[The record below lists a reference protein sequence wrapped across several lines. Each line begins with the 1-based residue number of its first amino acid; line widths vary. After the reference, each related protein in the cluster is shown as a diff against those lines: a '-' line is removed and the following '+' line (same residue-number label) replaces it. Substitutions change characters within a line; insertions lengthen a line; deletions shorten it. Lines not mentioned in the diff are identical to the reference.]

1 MDRIVGIARLTDFAP
16 CDVITFL
23 GVILTIVAPKSVH
36 IIGTCKRYRGTMNT
50 TEFLTI
56 STAIVPDR
64 LAMIFED
71 KRITYA
77 ELEARANRLS
87 NALGELGVG
96 AGDRIAILQV
106 NCNEYI
112 EAYFATARLDAVYVP
127 LNFRARAEELTHM
140 LNDAAPKV
148 ILVGSRYVNLVKE
161 CADNV
166 ESLEHFVALEDEVE
180 GWHSYD
186 ALIEGGDEYER
197 APQSGDDDLTMIL
210 FTSGTTS
217 FPKGVMLTHESFSSY
232 ILSTVTPADPFEED
246 TNILTVPLYH
256 VAGVQAVMAAI
267 FGGRT
272 LLIQR
277 QFEAKQWMQLVER
290 ERASRAMMVPTML
303 KMLMDHP
310 EFHEH
315 DLSSLQVITYGAAP
329 MPVPVIRQAIQEF
342 PGTYFIN
349 AFGQT
354 ETAATITMLPPEDHV
369 LEGDEEEIERKL
381 KHLGSIGK
389 PLGDVEVRIFDEYG
403 EPVAAGETGEIA
415 ARGTRLMKGYWNQE
429 DATTE
434 TIRDGWLFTGDLGYQ
449 DEDGYIYLA
458 GRAKDFIK
466 RGGEM
471 VSPEEVEQVLQSH
484 DAIEEAAIIGVPDL
498 DWGERVR
505 ALVVLKDGAVV
516 SEEDISEYCR
526 QRLASFKKPES
537 VIFCNELPRNQM
549 GKVLKRILKEEY
561 SYPVV
566 VE

>member
-1 MDRIVGIARLTDFAP
+1 
-16 CDVITFL
+16 
-23 GVILTIVAPKSVH
+23 
-36 IIGTCKRYRGTMNT
+36 MNT

-56 STAIVPDR
+56 SAAIVPDR

-71 KRITYA
+71 NRISY
-77 ELEARANRLS
+77 EGLQARVNRLA
-87 NALGELGVG
+87 NGLAELGVA
-96 AGDRIAILQV
+96 AGDRVAILAV
-106 NCNEYI
+106 NCNQYI
-112 EAYFATARLDAVYVP
+112 EAYFAAAKLDAVFVP
-127 LNFRARAEELTHM
+127 LNFRARTDEVRHM
-140 LNDAAPKV
+140 LNDATPKA
-148 ILVGSRYVNLVKE
+148 IFAGERYVGLVRE
-161 CADNV
+161 CAESV
-166 ESLEHFVALEDEVE
+166 QSLEHFIALEGAVE

-186 ALIEGGDEYER
+186 ALIDGADDAERFPEGDG
-197 APQSGDDDLTMIL
+197 DDLTMIL

-217 FPKGVMLTHESFSSY
+217 FPKGVMLTHDSFASY
-232 ILSTVTPADPFEED
+232 ILSTVTPADPDEED
-246 TNILTVPLYH
+246 CNILTVPLYH
-256 VAGVQAVMAAI
+256 VAGVQSVMAAI

-277 QFEAKQWMQLVER
+277 QFEAKEWMRLVER
-290 ERASRAMMVPTML
+290 EQATRAMMVPTML

-310 EFHEH
+310 DFHEH

-329 MPVPVIRQAIQEF
+329 MPVPVIRQAIREF

-369 LEGDEEEIERKL
+369 LDGDEEEVERKL
-381 KHLGSIGK
+381 RHLGSIGK
-389 PLGDVEVRIFDEYG
+389 PLDDVEVRIFDEDG
-403 EPVAAGETGEIA
+403 EPVALGETGEIA
-415 ARGTRLMKGYWNQE
+415 ARGARLMKGYWNQE

-471 VSPEEVEQVLQSH
+471 VSPEEVEQVILSH
-484 DAIEEAAIIGVPDL
+484 DAVEEAAIIGVPDL

-505 ALVVLKDGAVV
+505 ALVVLKEGAAA
-516 SEEDISEYCR
+516 SEDDIAEYCR
-526 QRLASFKKPES
+526 RRLASFKKPES
-537 VIFCNELPRNQM
+537 VVFCAELPRNQM
-549 GKVLKRILKEEY
+549 GKVLKRLLKEEY
-561 SYPVV
+561 GYPVV

>member
-1 MDRIVGIARLTDFAP
+1 
-16 CDVITFL
+16 
-23 GVILTIVAPKSVH
+23 
-36 IIGTCKRYRGTMNT
+36 MNT

-56 STAIVPDR
+56 SAAIVPDR
-64 LAMIFED
+64 PAMIFED
-71 KRITYA
+71 SRISFE
-77 ELEARANRLS
+77 ELQSRVNRLA
-87 NALGELGVG
+87 NALAELGVG
-96 AGDRIAILQV
+96 AGDRVAMLQV
-106 NCNEYI
+106 NCNQYI
-112 EAYFATARLDAVYVP
+112 EAYFATAKLDGVFVP
-127 LNFRARAEELTHM
+127 INFRTRADELTHM
-140 LNDAAPKV
+140 LKDAAPKA
-148 ILVGSRYVNLVKE
+148 IFAGERYVNLVKE
-161 CADNV
+161 CAENV
-166 ESLEHFVALEDEVE
+166 DALEHFIKLEDKVE
-180 GWHSYD
+180 GWHAYD
-186 ALIEGGDEYER
+186 ALLENADDFER
-197 APQSGDDDLTMIL
+197 FPEGDDDDVTMIL

-256 VAGVQAVMAAI
+256 VAGVQSVMAAI

-277 QFEAKQWMQLVER
+277 QFDAKQWMELVER
-290 ERASRAMMVPTML
+290 ERATRAMMVPTML

-310 EFHEH
+310 EFHQH
-315 DLSSLQVITYGAAP
+315 DLSSLEVITYGAAP

-369 LEGDEEEIERKL
+369 LEGSEEEIERKL
-381 KHLGSIGK
+381 KHLASIGK
-389 PLGDVEVRIFDEYG
+389 PLDDVEVRIFDEDG
-403 EPVAAGETGEIA
+403 EPVATGETGEIA
-415 ARGTRLMKGYWNQE
+415 ARGARLMKGYWNQE

-434 TIRDGWLFTGDLGYQ
+434 TIRGGWLFTGDLGYQ

-505 ALVVLKDGAVV
+505 AIVVLKDGERA

-537 VIFCNELPRNQM
+537 VVFCEELPRNQM

>member
-1 MDRIVGIARLTDFAP
+1 M
-16 CDVITFL
+16 
-23 GVILTIVAPKSVH
+23 S
-36 IIGTCKRYRGTMNT
+36 
-50 TEFLTI
+50 
-56 STAIVPDR
+56 
-64 LAMIFED
+64 
-71 KRITYA
+71 
-77 ELEARANRLS
+77 
-87 NALGELGVG
+87 
-96 AGDRIAILQV
+96 
-106 NCNEYI
+106 
-112 EAYFATARLDAVYVP
+112 
-127 LNFRARAEELTHM
+127 
-140 LNDAAPKV
+140 
-148 ILVGSRYVNLVKE
+148 LVQHCSK
-161 CADNV
+161 NV
-166 ESLEHFVALEDEVE
+166 ESLQHFITLEDDVE
-180 GWHSYD
+180 GWHAYD
-186 ALIEGGDEYER
+186 ALLEGAEDFERFPEGD
-197 APQSGDDDLTMIL
+197 DDDLTMIL

-217 FPKGVMLTHESFSSY
+217 FPKGVMLSHDSFSSY

-256 VAGVQAVMAAI
+256 IAGVQSVMAAI

-277 QFEAKQWMQLVER
+277 QFEAKEWMELVEQ
-290 ERASRAMMVPTML
+290 EHATRAMMVPTML

-310 EFHEH
+310 EFREH
-315 DLSSLQVITYGAAP
+315 DLSSLEVITYGAAP
-329 MPVPVIRQAIQEF
+329 MPVPVIRQAIKEF

-369 LEGDEEEIERKL
+369 LEGDDEEIERKL

-389 PLGDVEVRIFDEYG
+389 PLDDVEVAIFDEDG
-403 EPVAAGETGEIA
+403 HPVALNETGEIA
-415 ARGTRLMKGYWNQE
+415 ARGARLMKGYWNQE

-434 TIRDGWLFTGDLGYQ
+434 TIRGGWLFTGDLGYQ

-458 GRAKDFIK
+458 GRARDFIK

-471 VSPEEVEQVLQSH
+471 VSPEEVEQVIQSH
-484 DAIEEAAIIGVPDL
+484 EAVEEAAIIGVPDL

-505 ALVVLKDGAVV
+505 ALVVLRNGAQA
-516 SEEDISEYCR
+516 SEDDISEYCR

-537 VIFCNELPRNQM
+537 VVFCEELPRNQM

>member
-1 MDRIVGIARLTDFAP
+1 
-16 CDVITFL
+16 
-23 GVILTIVAPKSVH
+23 
-36 IIGTCKRYRGTMNT
+36 MNT
-50 TEFLTI
+50 TGFLTI
-56 STAIVPDR
+56 ATAIVPDR
-64 LAMIFED
+64 PAIIFED
-71 KRITYA
+71 KRISYW
-77 ELEARANRLS
+77 ELEARANRLANS
-87 NALGELGVG
+87 LAELGVG
-96 AGDRIAILQV
+96 AGDRVAMLQV
-106 NCNEYI
+106 NCHQYI

-127 LNFRARAEELTHM
+127 LNFRARADELTHM

-148 ILVGSRYVNLVKE
+148 IFAGARYVNLVKE
-161 CADNV
+161 CAQNV
-166 ESLEHFVALEDEVE
+166 DALEHFVALEDEAE
-180 GWHSYD
+180 GWLSYD
-186 ALIEGGDEYER
+186 ALIENGDDYER
-197 APQSGDDDLTMIL
+197 VPEDDDDDVTMIL

-217 FPKGVMLTHESFSSY
+217 FPKGVMLTHDSFSSY
-232 ILSTVTPADPFEED
+232 ILTTVTPADPEEE
-246 TNILTVPLYH
+246 TSNILTVPLYH
-256 VAGVQAVMAAI
+256 VAGVQSVMAAI
-267 FGGRT
+267 FAGRT

-277 QFEAKQWMQLVER
+277 QFEAKQWMEMVER
-290 ERASRAMMVPTML
+290 ERANRAMMVPTML

-310 EFHEH
+310 DFHRY
-315 DLSSLQVITYGAAP
+315 DLSSLEVITYGAAP
-329 MPVPVIRQAIQEF
+329 MPMPVIRQAIQDF
-342 PGTYFIN
+342 PGASFIN

-369 LEGDEEEIERKL
+369 LDGDEEEVERKL
-381 KHLGSIGK
+381 KHLSSIGK
-389 PLGDVEVRIFDEYG
+389 PLDDVDVRIFDEDG
-403 EPVAAGETGEIA
+403 ELVALGETGEIA
-415 ARGTRLMKGYWNQE
+415 ARGARLMKGYWNQE

-505 ALVVLKDGAVV
+505 AIVVLKDGERA
-516 SEEDISEYCR
+516 SEDDISEYCR

-537 VIFCNELPRNQM
+537 VVFCEELPRNQM

>member
-1 MDRIVGIARLTDFAP
+1 
-16 CDVITFL
+16 
-23 GVILTIVAPKSVH
+23 
-36 IIGTCKRYRGTMNT
+36 MNT

-56 STAIVPDR
+56 SAAIVPDR

-71 KRITYA
+71 SRISFE
-77 ELEARANRLS
+77 ELQSRVNRLA
-87 NALGELGVG
+87 NALADLGVG
-96 AGDRIAILQV
+96 AGDRVAMLQV
-106 NCNEYI
+106 NCNQYI
-112 EAYFATARLDAVYVP
+112 EAYFATAKLDAVFVP
-127 LNFRARAEELTHM
+127 INYRTREDELTHM
-140 LNDAAPKV
+140 LNDAAPKA
-148 ILVGSRYVNLVKE
+148 IFAGGRYVSLVQHCSK
-161 CADNV
+161 NV
-166 ESLEHFVALEDEVE
+166 ESLQHFITLEDDVE
-180 GWHSYD
+180 GWHGYD
-186 ALIEGGDEYER
+186 ELLESAEDFERFPEGD
-197 APQSGDDDLTMIL
+197 DDDLTMIL

-217 FPKGVMLTHESFSSY
+217 FPKGVMLSHDSFSSY

-256 VAGVQAVMAAI
+256 IAGVQSVMAAI

-277 QFEAKQWMQLVER
+277 QFEAKEWMELVEQ
-290 ERASRAMMVPTML
+290 EHATRAMMVPTML

-315 DLSSLQVITYGAAP
+315 DLSSLEVITYGAAP
-329 MPVPVIRQAIQEF
+329 MPVPVIRQAIKEF

-389 PLGDVEVRIFDEYG
+389 PLDDVEVAIFDEDG
-403 EPVAAGETGEIA
+403 HPVTLGETGEIA
-415 ARGTRLMKGYWNQE
+415 ARGARLMKGYWNQE

-434 TIRDGWLFTGDLGYQ
+434 TIRGGWLFTGDLGYQ

-471 VSPEEVEQVLQSH
+471 VSPEEVEQVIQSH
-484 DAIEEAAIIGVPDL
+484 EAVEEAAIIGVPDL

-505 ALVVLKDGAVV
+505 ALVVLRNGAQV
-516 SEEDISEYCR
+516 SEDDIAEYCR

-537 VIFCNELPRNQM
+537 VVFCEELPRNQM

>member
-1 MDRIVGIARLTDFAP
+1 
-16 CDVITFL
+16 
-23 GVILTIVAPKSVH
+23 
-36 IIGTCKRYRGTMNT
+36 MNT

-64 LAMIFED
+64 LAMIFEGS
-71 KRITYA
+71 RISFE
-77 ELEARANRLS
+77 ELQSRVNRLA
-87 NALGELGVG
+87 NALAELGVG
-96 AGDRIAILQV
+96 AGDRVAMLQV
-106 NCNEYI
+106 NCNQYI
-112 EAYFATARLDAVYVP
+112 EAYFATAKLDAVFVP
-127 LNFRARAEELTHM
+127 INFRTRADELTHM
-140 LNDAAPKV
+140 LNDAGPKA
-148 ILVGSRYVNLVKE
+148 IFVGGRYVRLVQE
-161 CADNV
+161 CAENV
-166 ESLEHFVALEDEVE
+166 ESLQHFITLEDDVE
-180 GWHSYD
+180 GWHAYD
-186 ALIEGGDEYER
+186 ALLEGAGDFER
-197 APQSGDDDLTMIL
+197 FPEGDDDDLTMIL

-217 FPKGVMLTHESFSSY
+217 FPKGVMLTHDSFSSY

-256 VAGVQAVMAAI
+256 IAGVQSVMAAI

-272 LLIQR
+272 LVIQR
-277 QFEAKQWMQLVER
+277 QFEAKQWMELVEQ
-290 ERASRAMMVPTML
+290 EHATRAMMVPTML

-315 DLSSLQVITYGAAP
+315 DLSSLDVITYGAAP
-329 MPVPVIRQAIQEF
+329 MPVPVIRQAIKEF

-369 LEGDEEEIERKL
+369 LEGDEEEIELKL

-389 PLGDVEVRIFDEYG
+389 PLEDVEVQIFDEDG
-403 EPVAAGETGEIA
+403 ETVALGETGEIA
-415 ARGTRLMKGYWNQE
+415 ARGARLMKGYWNQE

-434 TIRDGWLFTGDLGYQ
+434 TIRGGWLFTGDLGYQ

-471 VSPEEVEQVLQSH
+471 VSPEEVEQVIQSH
-484 DAIEEAAIIGVPDL
+484 DAVEEAAIIGVPDL

-505 ALVVLKDGAVV
+505 ALVVLKDGAMA
-516 SEEDISEYCR
+516 SEDDISEYCR

-537 VIFCNELPRNQM
+537 VVFCEELPRNQM
-549 GKVLKRILKEEY
+549 GKVLKRLLKEEY

>member
-1 MDRIVGIARLTDFAP
+1 
-16 CDVITFL
+16 
-23 GVILTIVAPKSVH
+23 
-36 IIGTCKRYRGTMNT
+36 MNT

-64 LAMIFED
+64 PAMIFEGR
-71 KRITYA
+71 RISFE
-77 ELEARANRLS
+77 ELQSRVNRLA
-87 NALGELGVG
+87 NALADLGIG
-96 AGDRIAILQV
+96 AGDRVAMLQV
-106 NCNEYI
+106 NCNQYI
-112 EAYFATARLDAVYVP
+112 EAYFATAKLDAVFVP
-127 LNFRARAEELTHM
+127 INYRTREDELTHM
-140 LNDAAPKV
+140 LNDAAPKA
-148 ILVGSRYVNLVKE
+148 IFAGARYVNLVKH
-161 CADNV
+161 CAENV
-166 ESLEHFVALEDEVE
+166 ESLQNFITLEDDVE

-186 ALIEGGDEYER
+186 EMIENAEDFERFPEGD
-197 APQSGDDDLTMIL
+197 DDDLTMIL

-217 FPKGVMLTHESFSSY
+217 FPKGVMLSHDSFSSY

-256 VAGVQAVMAAI
+256 IAGVQSVMAAI

-277 QFEAKQWMQLVER
+277 QFEAKEWMELVEQ
-290 ERASRAMMVPTML
+290 EHATRAMMVPTML

-310 EFHEH
+310 EFHER
-315 DLSSLQVITYGAAP
+315 DLSSLEVITYGAAP
-329 MPVPVIRQAIQEF
+329 MPVPVIRQAIKEF

-389 PLGDVEVRIFDEYG
+389 PLDDVEVAIFDEDG
-403 EPVAAGETGEIA
+403 HPVALNETGEIA
-415 ARGTRLMKGYWNQE
+415 ARGARLMKGYWNQE

-434 TIRDGWLFTGDLGYQ
+434 TIRGGWLFTGDLGYQ

-458 GRAKDFIK
+458 GRARDFIK

-471 VSPEEVEQVLQSH
+471 VSPEEVEQVIQSH
-484 DAIEEAAIIGVPDL
+484 EAVEEAAIIGVPDL

-505 ALVVLKDGAVV
+505 ALVVLRNGAQA
-516 SEEDISEYCR
+516 SEDDISEYCR

-537 VIFCNELPRNQM
+537 VVFCEELPRNQM

>member
-1 MDRIVGIARLTDFAP
+1 
-16 CDVITFL
+16 
-23 GVILTIVAPKSVH
+23 
-36 IIGTCKRYRGTMNT
+36 MNT

-56 STAIVPDR
+56 SAAIVPDR
-64 LAMIFED
+64 LAMIFENS
-71 KRITYA
+71 RISFE
-77 ELEARANRLS
+77 ELQSRVNRLA
-87 NALGELGVG
+87 NALADLGVG
-96 AGDRIAILQV
+96 AGDRVAMLQV
-106 NCNEYI
+106 NCNQYI
-112 EAYFATARLDAVYVP
+112 EAYFATAKLDAVFVP
-127 LNFRARAEELTHM
+127 INYRTREDELTHM
-140 LNDAAPKV
+140 LNDAAPKA
-148 ILVGSRYVNLVKE
+148 IFAGGRYVSLVQHCSK
-161 CADNV
+161 NV
-166 ESLEHFVALEDEVE
+166 ESLQHFITLEDDVE

-186 ALIEGGDEYER
+186 VLLEGAEDFERFPEGD
-197 APQSGDDDLTMIL
+197 DDDLTMIL

-217 FPKGVMLTHESFSSY
+217 FPKGVMLSHDSFSSY

-256 VAGVQAVMAAI
+256 IAGVQSVMAAI

-277 QFEAKQWMQLVER
+277 QFEAKEWMELVEQ
-290 ERASRAMMVPTML
+290 EHATRAMMVPTML

-315 DLSSLQVITYGAAP
+315 DMSSLEVITYGAAP
-329 MPVPVIRQAIQEF
+329 MPVPVIRQAIKEF

-389 PLGDVEVRIFDEYG
+389 PLDDVEVAIFDEDG
-403 EPVAAGETGEIA
+403 HPVALNETGEIA
-415 ARGTRLMKGYWNQE
+415 ARGARLMKGYWNQE

-434 TIRDGWLFTGDLGYQ
+434 TIRGGWLFTGDLGYQ

-458 GRAKDFIK
+458 GRARDFIK

-471 VSPEEVEQVLQSH
+471 VSPEEVEQVIQSH
-484 DAIEEAAIIGVPDL
+484 EAVEEAAIIGVPDL

-505 ALVVLKDGAVV
+505 ALVVLRNGAQA
-516 SEEDISEYCR
+516 SEDDISEYCR

-537 VIFCNELPRNQM
+537 VVFCEELPRNQM

>member
-1 MDRIVGIARLTDFAP
+1 
-16 CDVITFL
+16 
-23 GVILTIVAPKSVH
+23 
-36 IIGTCKRYRGTMNT
+36 MNT

-56 STAIVPDR
+56 SAAIVPDR
-64 LAMIFED
+64 LSMIFEGS
-71 KRITYA
+71 RITFE
-77 ELEARANRLS
+77 ELQSRVNRLA
-87 NALGELGVG
+87 NALADLGVG
-96 AGDRIAILQV
+96 AGDRVAMLQV
-106 NCNEYI
+106 NCNQYI
-112 EAYFATARLDAVYVP
+112 EAYFATAKLDAVFVP
-127 LNFRARAEELTHM
+127 INYRTREDELTHM
-140 LNDAAPKV
+140 LNDAAPKA
-148 ILVGSRYVNLVKE
+148 IFAGDRYVSLVRH
-161 CADNV
+161 CAANV
-166 ESLEHFVALEDEVE
+166 ESLQHFITLEDDVE

-186 ALIEGGDEYER
+186 ALLEGAEDFERFPEGD
-197 APQSGDDDLTMIL
+197 DDDLTMIL

-217 FPKGVMLTHESFSSY
+217 FPKGVMLSHDSFSSY

-256 VAGVQAVMAAI
+256 IAGVQSVMAAI

-277 QFEAKQWMQLVER
+277 QFEAKEWMELVEQ
-290 ERASRAMMVPTML
+290 EHATRAMMVPTML

-315 DLSSLQVITYGAAP
+315 DLTSLEVITYGAAP
-329 MPVPVIRQAIQEF
+329 MPVPVIRQAIKEF

-369 LEGDEEEIERKL
+369 LEGDEATIERKL

-389 PLGDVEVRIFDEYG
+389 PLDDVEVAIFDEDG
-403 EPVAAGETGEIA
+403 HPVALNETGEIA
-415 ARGTRLMKGYWNQE
+415 ARGARLMKGYWNQE

-434 TIRDGWLFTGDLGYQ
+434 TIRGGWLFTGDLGYQ

-458 GRAKDFIK
+458 GRARDFIK

-471 VSPEEVEQVLQSH
+471 VSPEEVEQVIQSH
-484 DAIEEAAIIGVPDL
+484 EAVEEAAIIGVPDL

-505 ALVVLKDGAVV
+505 ALVVLRNGAQA
-516 SEEDISEYCR
+516 SEDDISEYCR

-537 VIFCNELPRNQM
+537 VVFCDELPRNQM

>member
-1 MDRIVGIARLTDFAP
+1 
-16 CDVITFL
+16 
-23 GVILTIVAPKSVH
+23 
-36 IIGTCKRYRGTMNT
+36 MNT

-56 STAIVPDR
+56 SAAIVPDR
-64 LAMIFED
+64 LSMIFEGS
-71 KRITYA
+71 RITFE
-77 ELEARANRLS
+77 ELQSRVNRLA
-87 NALGELGVG
+87 NALADLGIG
-96 AGDRIAILQV
+96 AGDRVAMLQV
-106 NCNEYI
+106 NCNQYI
-112 EAYFATARLDAVYVP
+112 EAYFATAKLDAVFVP
-127 LNFRARAEELTHM
+127 INYRTREDELTHM
-140 LNDAAPKV
+140 LNDAAPKA
-148 ILVGSRYVNLVKE
+148 IFVGARYVNLVKH
-161 CADNV
+161 CAENV
-166 ESLEHFVALEDEVE
+166 ESVQQFITLEDDVE

-186 ALIEGGDEYER
+186 ALIENAEDFERFPEGD
-197 APQSGDDDLTMIL
+197 DDDLTMIL

-217 FPKGVMLTHESFSSY
+217 FPKGVMLSHDSFSSY

-256 VAGVQAVMAAI
+256 IAGVQSVMAAI

-272 LLIQR
+272 LVIQR
-277 QFEAKQWMQLVER
+277 QFEAKEWMELVEQ
-290 ERASRAMMVPTML
+290 EHATRAMMVPTML

-315 DLSSLQVITYGAAP
+315 DLSSLEVITYGAAP
-329 MPVPVIRQAIQEF
+329 MPVPVIRQAIKEF

-389 PLGDVEVRIFDEYG
+389 PLDDVEVAIFDEDG
-403 EPVAAGETGEIA
+403 HPVALNETGEIA
-415 ARGTRLMKGYWNQE
+415 ARGARLMKGYWNQE

-434 TIRDGWLFTGDLGYQ
+434 TIRGGWLFTGDLGYQ

-458 GRAKDFIK
+458 GRARDFIK

-471 VSPEEVEQVLQSH
+471 VSPEEVEQVIQSH
-484 DAIEEAAIIGVPDL
+484 QAVEEAAIIGVPDL

-505 ALVVLKDGAVV
+505 ALVVLRNGAQA
-516 SEEDISEYCR
+516 SEDDISEYCR

-537 VIFCNELPRNQM
+537 VVFCKELPRNQM